1 MQPDSSG
8 ELLRR
13 VIADLQRQAHWAEII
28 TYLEE
33 HSPALQEK
41 KQRSPATF
49 AKNKRWL
56 LNTERLTI
64 AQVLVLRA
72 LSKDEERQSM
82 SQGEFIR
89 LLGGNPHRDGLSREE
104 KKEIQLMNQ
113 YWANQI
119 RNNIRPLLADYFGLM
134 DINWE
139 DGNKPGKGE
148 YSIRAADLLVDF
160 FKHRLYS

>member
-13 VIADLQRQAHWAEII
+13 VIADLQRQAHCAEII
-28 TYLEE
+28 PYLEE
-33 HSPALQEK
+33 HAPSLLEK
-41 KQRSPATF
+41 KKQSPATF

-56 LNTERLTI
+56 LNTERLSI

-72 LSKDEERQSM
+72 LSQDENNRVM

-89 LLGGNPHRDGLSREE
+89 LLGGNPNREGMNREE
-104 KKEIQLMNQ
+104 KKETQLLNQ

-134 DINWE
+134 EVHWE
-139 DGNKPGKGE
+139 DGSKPGKGE
-148 YSIRAADLLVDF
+148 YSIRAADILVDF